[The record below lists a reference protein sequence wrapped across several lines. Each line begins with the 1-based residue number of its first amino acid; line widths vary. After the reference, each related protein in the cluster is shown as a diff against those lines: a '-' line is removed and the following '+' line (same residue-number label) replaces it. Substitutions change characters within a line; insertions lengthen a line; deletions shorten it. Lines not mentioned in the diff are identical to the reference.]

1 MNTPIRVIIV
11 DDQALF
17 RTAIAIQL
25 KALPDI
31 DVVGE
36 AEDGA
41 AAVAMADELR
51 PDVVIMD
58 IRMPDM
64 DGVEATRRIVGNNP
78 DVRVLILTTFDL
90 DDRAT
95 TAIRHGAAGF
105 LLKDASPAQLAEA
118 IRTVHLGNA
127 VLAPND
133 LSTLMEGSFRT
144 LEKLPEAFHGLTTK
158 EREVLI
164 IIAEG
169 LSNAEIAMRIGTSES
184 TVKSHIS
191 ALLRKLDLHDRV
203 QLVVFAYEHGLLD

>member
-36 AEDGA
+36 AEDGS

-144 LEKLPEAFHGLTTK
+144 REKLPEAFHGLTTK
-158 EREVLI
+158 EREVLM

-169 LSNAEIAMRIGTSES
+169 LSNAEIAMRIGASES

-191 ALLRKLDLHDRV
+191 ALLRKLDLRDRV